1 MKRKF
6 GSSISAGVRD
16 IYVNINR
23 WLDKRLEGWKPEK
36 FKPMMF
42 NGHRILASERTI
54 LAVPMDVKLKFLD
67 ILLELN
73 VDSISFNIYP
83 EVCNISYSEYDELKY
98 IQ

>member
-1 MKRKF
+1 
-6 GSSISAGVRD
+6 
-16 IYVNINR
+16 
-23 WLDKRLEGWKPEK
+23 
-36 FKPMMF
+36 
-42 NGHRILASERTI
+42 
-54 LAVPMDVKLKFLD
+54 MDVKLKFLD